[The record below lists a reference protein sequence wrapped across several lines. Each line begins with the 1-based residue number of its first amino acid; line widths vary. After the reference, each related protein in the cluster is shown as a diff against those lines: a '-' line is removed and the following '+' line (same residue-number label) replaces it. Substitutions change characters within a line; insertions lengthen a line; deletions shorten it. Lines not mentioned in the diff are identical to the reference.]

1 MRPSNPIINVRRPTL
16 SLRTR
21 VACALVRALQSLAI
35 DPRRAGVSRVSLKP
49 PLHGPASVVCLHSS
63 RAYDGLARA
72 PTGSC
77 VALTFRRSKRCPLK
91 MARRVDFIVGRVL
104 W

>member
-21 VACALVRALQSLAI
+21 VAFALVRALQSLAI
-35 DPRRAGVSRVSLKP
+35 DPRRVGVSLVLLKP

-72 PTGSC
+72 PTCSC
-77 VALTFRRSKRCPLK
+77 VALTLRRSKRCPSK
-91 MARRVDFIVGRVL
+91 TARSVDFFVGRVL